1 MTLNSLE
8 HPCFRR
14 CKTMCNNMEKIKVFD
29 IETVIS
35 WCADVVEEYETIKK
49 EGYSFENSEESK
61 RKEE

>member
-1 MTLNSLE
+1 
-8 HPCFRR
+8 
-14 CKTMCNNMEKIKVFD
+14 MCNNMEKIKVFD

-49 EGYSFENSEESK
+49 EGYSFEDSEESK